1 MRSLKTTGGMT
12 RGRGMSEGQRAQWIL
27 SMPDCSEINHAMQEF
42 TGVSYNSSDQ
52 HKEDGESRRV
62 RDHQDVKT
70 MVSFLAER
78 DPFVED
84 VSLRN
89 IETGVTADSCVNV
102 DNSRE
107 LGMKILTSMDGRK
120 INEFSF

>member
-42 TGVSYNSSDQ
+42 TGVNYNSSDQ
-52 HKEDGESRRV
+52 HKEDGESRRI
-62 RDHQDVKT
+62 RDCSDVKT
-70 MVSFLAER
+70 ILSFLVER

-84 VSLRN
+84 
-89 IETGVTADSCVNV
+89 IAYVT
-102 DNSRE
+102 
-107 LGMKILTSMDGRK
+107 
-120 INEFSF
+120 